1 MLGAQ
6 ILGLIVSLIILLT
19 VSIMHRQR
27 KFSRMNSLLW
37 IIISLAIIFFSIK
50 PNAPIKLL
58 DFITIIRIDALMIS
72 GILLLLVI
80 VLRIHLRLEDTNRTL
95 TLLVQ
100 QIALDQ
106 FQTNTKTQ
114 LTQSSTSESKP
125 IDCKDSL

>member
-6 ILGLIVSLIILLT
+6 ILGIITSLVIFLTIYIGYRRRKISRMDSLIW
-19 VSIMHRQR
+19 VM
-27 KFSRMNSLLW
+27 
-37 IIISLAIIFFSIK
+37 ISLTIIYFAIK
-50 PNAPIKLL
+50 PQAPISIL
-58 DFITIIRIDALMIS
+58 DFITVERFNALMLS
-72 GILLLLVI
+72 GFLLLLVL